1 MSPNNHN
8 HTSDKN
14 IIIQNNNININ
25 NNFNIKKKIP
35 FVLNFNQKEKN
46 TINLENINNAKTTK
60 GKKEIFPIINNLNLN
75 RGDLKLPKLS
85 HAPVISL
92 SNKEMNED
100 KNDKILT
107 KNRDIANIE
116 PAKRILI
123 NPIKIIEKKDNKIKL
138 NPINSQIRINKL
150 NDINNN
156 AYK

>member
-1 MSPNNHN
+1 M
-8 HTSDKN
+8 
-14 IIIQNNNININ
+14 
-25 NNFNIKKKIP
+25 
-35 FVLNFNQKEKN
+35 
-46 TINLENINNAKTTK
+46 
-60 GKKEIFPIINNLNLN
+60 N

-107 KNRDIANIE
+107 KNSDMANIE